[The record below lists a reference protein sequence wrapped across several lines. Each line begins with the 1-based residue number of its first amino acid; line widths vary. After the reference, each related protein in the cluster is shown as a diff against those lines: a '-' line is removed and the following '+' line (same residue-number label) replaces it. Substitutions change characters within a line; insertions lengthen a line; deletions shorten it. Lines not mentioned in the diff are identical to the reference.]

1 MAKPN
6 KSFFIGALVGGIV
19 GSVTALLFAPKAGKE
34 LRKDIA
40 DGAQQVGEST
50 KRIAGT
56 VGETTTR
63 IARQV
68 GSGATELACKAKDKA
83 SDVIGSVRSWR
94 IGRSDSDGNESGEQ
108 SGSNIQDNSLQVSV
122 LTSSETTDEN
132 RA

>member
-6 KSFFIGALVGGIV
+6 KSFLIGALVGGIV
-19 GSVTALLFAPKAGKE
+19 GSVSALLFAPKAGKE

-40 DGAQQVGEST
+40 VGAQQVGEST
-50 KRIAGT
+50 KKIAGT

-63 IARQV
+63 IAKQV
-68 GSGATELACKAKDKA
+68 GSGATQLASKAKGKA

-94 IGRSDSDGNESGEQ
+94 VGRSESDENESEELNE
-108 SGSNIQDNSLQVSV
+108 SSLQGGSVQVSG
-122 LTSSETTDEN
+122 LTSSESTDED

>member
-6 KSFFIGALVGGIV
+6 KSFLIGALVGGVV

-40 DGAQQVGEST
+40 VGAQQVGEST
-50 KRIAGT
+50 KKIAGT

-63 IARQV
+63 IAKQV
-68 GSGATELACKAKDKA
+68 GSGATQLASKAKGKA
-83 SDVIGSVRSWR
+83 TDVIGSVRNWR
-94 IGRSDSDGNESGEQ
+94 IGRTDNEEIESDESDS
-108 SGSNIQDNSLQVSV
+108 SLQDDSVQVSG
-122 LTSSETTDEN
+122 LTSSETTDED